1 METERI
7 KEQLKRLSLYRIA
20 EIFEEE
26 AAKASKVKTSY
37 IGFLARLVEE
47 EVLAKTDRSINAR
60 IAKAKFPQ
68 IKTIEGFDFSFQPS
82 IPEAFSSNKPFEEW
96 GEIFCDDVIASAI
109 LDRLLHHSHIIAING
124 PSYRTKEKMGA
135 TSNN

>member
-7 KEQLKRLSLYRIA
+7 KEQLKRLSLHRIA

-60 IAKAKFPQ
+60 IEAKFPQ

-82 IPEAFSSNKPFEEW
+82 NPEAFIKEW
-96 GEIFCDDVIASAI
+96 GEKEEVKHVAIF
-109 LDRLLHHSHIIAING
+109 
-124 PSYRTKEKMGA
+124 
-135 TSNN
+135 

>member
-60 IAKAKFPQ
+60 IEAKFPQ
-68 IKTIEGFDFSFQPS
+68 IKTIEDLTF
-82 IPEAFSSNKPFEEW
+82 PFN
-96 GEIFCDDVIASAI
+96 
-109 LDRLLHHSHIIAING
+109 LLYSRGLH
-124 PSYRTKEKMGA
+124 
-135 TSNN
+135 